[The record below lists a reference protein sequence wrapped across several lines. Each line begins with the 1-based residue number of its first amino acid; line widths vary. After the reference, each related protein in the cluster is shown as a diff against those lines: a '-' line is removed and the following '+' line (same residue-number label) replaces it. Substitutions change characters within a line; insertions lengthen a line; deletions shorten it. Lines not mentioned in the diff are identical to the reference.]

1 MAIDPV
7 TAGLILKGIG
17 TGLSFY
23 SSNKQAKQSLQ
34 ELHQNRLLAQLR
46 AVSNTNDIMTMTT
59 EMLRD
64 NETMASTAGYYANDS
79 ASFRAIQARVSE
91 NEARDLANV
100 DMQKNIAV
108 DSINQSISN
117 LKTQM
122 TLDRIQ
128 LAVDAG
134 SMWYSHSNYMKD
146 KNLEKIYRKKEK
158 VYQENI
164 LKNQKNTLDAIRK
177 QNKLLNKTFALNDWN
192 RKKLL
197 RRTYGN
203 IKFEKKVR
211 Y

>member
-1 MAIDPV
+1 MAIDPIV
-7 TAGLILKGIG
+7 GLVLKGIG
-17 TGLSFY
+17 TGLNFY
-23 SSNKQAKQSLQ
+23 SSNKQHKQTLQ
-34 ELHQNRLLAQLR
+34 ELEQNKLLAQLR

-64 NETMASTAGYYANDS
+64 NETMASTAGYYASDS

-91 NEARDLANV
+91 KEARDLANV

-128 LAVDAG
+128 LGVDLG

-146 KNLEKIYRKKEK
+146 KKLEEIYRQKEK
-158 VYQENI
+158 QYQANI
-164 LKNQKNTLDAIRK
+164 LKKQQETLDAIRK
-177 QNKLLNKTFALNDWN
+177 RNKLLNKTFALNDWN

>member
-34 ELHQNRLLAQLR
+34 ELHQNRLL
-46 AVSNTNDIMTMTT
+46 
-59 EMLRD
+59 
-64 NETMASTAGYYANDS
+64 AGYYANDS